1 MTQAL
6 RSTQSGVRIDSPTW
20 DRDRIDILDIARYAS
35 FLLNA
40 ASSARGRRAS
50 TIYRSDFGFGLV
62 EWRVIAMLNIEPGI
76 TA

>member
-1 MTQAL
+1 MIQAL
-6 RSTQSGVRIDSPTW
+6 RSTQSGARIDSPT
-20 DRDRIDILDIARYAS
+20 RARIDILDIARYAP

-40 ASSARGRRAS
+40 ASSAWGRRAS

>member
-20 DRDRIDILDIARYAS
+20 DRDWIEILDTSRYAP

-40 ASSARGRRAS
+40 VSSAWGRRAS
-50 TIYRSDFGFGLV
+50 TIYRSDFGLGLV
-62 EWRVIAMLNIEPGI
+62 EWRVIAMLNFEPGI